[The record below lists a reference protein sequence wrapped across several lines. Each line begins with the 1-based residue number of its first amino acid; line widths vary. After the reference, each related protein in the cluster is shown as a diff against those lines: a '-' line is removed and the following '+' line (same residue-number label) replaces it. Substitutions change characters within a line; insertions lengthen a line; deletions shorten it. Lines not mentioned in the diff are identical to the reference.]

1 MKLNCLQT
9 VDYWLEQGYLEDAFS
24 LGLYPD
30 NIFLHIYAPITLPDS
45 STGESVT
52 TWEDVGLSFTE
63 LAEIYGNLYS
73 GNYIANPIER
83 EFYNNKIANKIKS
96 VYTKNRYK
104 YLKLIELMGYK
115 YNPLFNVDGVELYGV
130 FENNGVNDVK
140 STTKGEI
147 STTNASG
154 GGADIPTTN
163 HYVNPYDSVTTD
175 KLQSKDTTTGK
186 TTSTTQYGKQPT
198 SGDYEP
204 YEQETTITHN
214 SAKNISNGAEVNY
227 NVNATDNPFG
237 EALTG
242 ADRYH
247 VEKKI
252 RQGNIGVTKTQELIA
267 AERENLK
274 YNLFNVFYED
284 ISEQILVG
292 VYDY

>member
-130 FENNGVNDVK
+130 FENNGTNDIT
-140 STTKGEI
+140 S
-147 STTNASG
+147 
-154 GGADIPTTN
+154 
-163 HYVNPYDSVTTD
+163 
-175 KLQSKDTTTGK
+175 TTTGQY
-186 TTSTTQYGKQPT
+186 STENAADNDSKPSVEHQVQPYDGTGLVAESKDIT
-198 SGDYEP
+198 SGKSTATTKFGGTTDADDYKQKTE
-204 YEQETTITHN
+204 ITHN
-214 SAKNISNGAEVNY
+214 NAKNTVSGSTDGVDY
-227 NVNATDNPFG
+227 NVNAEDNPFG

-247 VEKKI
+247 VDKRI

-274 YNLFNVFYED
+274 FNLFNVFYED